1 MGRTASRKA
10 SSNLTH
16 NPEPPSP
23 SELPVWE
30 SLSSRERK
38 LVQAVIRIRP
48 ELTLTEAVK
57 ILRASGI

>member
-1 MGRTASRKA
+1 MQHQPKPS
-10 SSNLTH
+10 
-16 NPEPPSP
+16 PEPPSP